1 MAFDGKLLSGV
12 TVLIAVVEA
21 GTIARAAEA
30 LGLSPS
36 GVSRALSRLEQRVG
50 ARLLART
57 TRSLSL
63 TDEGRRFYEQ
73 VGPHLAGIEEAAI
86 EAAGSASKVRGRLRV
101 NVDPFFSRIVLS
113 RHLAAFLARYPDLS
127 VELIM
132 RDSVGDLVADGFDLA
147 LRFGEP
153 PVGSFVARKLIET
166 RVLTVASPSY
176 IKAHGNPRH
185 PKEIEERDCID
196 FYDAANARPYDWEM
210 RRKKEVLALRV
221 KARLLVSD
229 SGTLIGACEAGAGIG
244 QVLEIGCA
252 ELPRRGRLVELFPE
266 WSDERFLSTQSIPRG
281 CTARRRYGHSL
292 SSVWKLWPGIHR
304 KSRRPCSHSADSE
317 FVANTSVASIA
328 NRVSH
333 TIDFRGIRR

>member
-1 MAFDGKLLSGV
+1 MDMATDGKLLSGV
-12 TVLIAVVEA
+12 TVFIAVVEA
-21 GTIARAAEA
+21 GTVVRAAEA

-63 TDEGRRFYEQ
+63 TDEGRRFFEQ

-86 EAAGSASKVRGRLRV
+86 EASGSTNKVRGRLRV
-101 NVDPFFSRIVLS
+101 NIDPYFSRVILS
-113 RHLAAFLARYPDLS
+113 GHLAVFLTRYPDIS

-147 LRFGEP
+147 VRFGEP

-176 IKAHGNPRH
+176 INTNGRPRH
-185 PKEIEERDCID
+185 PTDVEQHDCID
-196 FYDAANARPYDWEM
+196 FYDAAHARPYEWEV
-210 RRKKEVLALRV
+210 RRKKEVIPLRV

-229 SGTLIGACEAGAGIG
+229 SGTLVGACEAGAGIA
-244 QVLEIGCA
+244 QILELGCKH
-252 ELPRRGRLVELFPE
+252 LLDNGRLVELFPE
-266 WSDERFLSTQSIPRG
+266 WSDERFPLYAIYPSRLHRAAKVRTFIEFCMEVVTENPR
-281 CTARRRYGHSL
+281 
-292 SSVWKLWPGIHR
+292 
-304 KSRRPCSHSADSE
+304 
-317 FVANTSVASIA
+317 
-328 NRVSH
+328 RVGNK
-333 TIDFRGIRR
+333 TR

>member
-1 MAFDGKLLSGV
+1 MTAGSKLLSGV

-36 GVSRALSRLEQRVG
+36 GVSRAIARLEQRVG
-50 ARLLART
+50 TRLLART

-101 NVDPFFSRIVLS
+101 NIDPFFSRIVLS
-113 RHLAAFLARYPDLS
+113 SHLAEFLARHPDLT

-147 LRFGEP
+147 VRFGEP
-153 PVGSFVARKLIET
+153 PQGSFVARKLAET
-166 RVLTVASPSY
+166 RVLTGASPSY
-176 IKAHGNPRH
+176 LKATGMPRY
-185 PKEIEERDCID
+185 PKEIEQRECID
-196 FYDAANARPYDWEM
+196 FYDAANGRPYGWEM
-210 RRKKEVLALRV
+210 RRRKEVLPLRV

-229 SGTLIGACEAGAGIG
+229 SGTLLGACEAGAGIC
-244 QVLEIGCA
+244 QILEIGC
-252 ELPRRGRLVELFPE
+252 EQILESGRLVELFPD
-266 WSDERFLSTQSIPRG
+266 WSDERFPVYAIYPSRLHRAAKVRAFIEFCLEIMGRDRTKAAKKPR
-281 CTARRRYGHSL
+281 
-292 SSVWKLWPGIHR
+292 
-304 KSRRPCSHSADSE
+304 
-317 FVANTSVASIA
+317 
-328 NRVSH
+328 
-333 TIDFRGIRR
+333 

>member
-1 MAFDGKLLSGV
+1 MPFMLQQRLCEHSRDFKSGIYMAFDGKLLSGV

-86 EAAGSASKVRGRLRV
+86 EASGSTNKVRGRLRV
-101 NVDPFFSRIVLS
+101 NIDPFFSRIVLS
-113 RHLAAFLARYPDLS
+113 GHLTEFLRLYPEVS

-153 PVGSFVARKLIET
+153 PVGSFVARKLLET

-176 IKAHGNPRH
+176 IKIHGRPLH
-185 PKEIEERDCID
+185 PKDVEGCHCID
-196 FYDAANARPYDWEM
+196 FYDAANAKPYEWEVR
-210 RRKKEVLALRV
+210 RRKEVIPLRV
-221 KARLLVSD
+221 KARLTVSD
-229 SGTLIGACEAGAGIG
+229 SGTLLGACEAGAGIA
-244 QVLEIGCA
+244 QILELGCKH
-252 ELPRRGRLVELFPE
+252 LLDDGRLVLLFPE
-266 WSDERFLSTQSIPRG
+266 WSDELFPLYAIYPSRL
-281 CTARRRYGHSL
+281 
-292 SSVWKLWPGIHR
+292 HR
-304 KSRRPCSHSADSE
+304 AAKVRAFIE
-317 FVANTSVASIA
+317 FCMEAVINASI
-328 NRVSH
+328 
-333 TIDFRGIRR
+333 